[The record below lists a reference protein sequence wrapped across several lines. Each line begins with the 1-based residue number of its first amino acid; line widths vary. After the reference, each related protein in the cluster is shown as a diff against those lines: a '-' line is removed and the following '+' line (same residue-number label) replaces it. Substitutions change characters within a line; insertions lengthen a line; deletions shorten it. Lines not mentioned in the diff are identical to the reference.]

1 MCAEKKEGILMPF
14 VEDYHDIRQI
24 LVFEIEKECRIMDV
38 FSCIATRHSTR
49 KFKEEAVPQ
58 EVLDKAIEAGRQ
70 APSGK
75 HKNQSRFI
83 VIRKK
88 EVLQELI
95 ALVQQE
101 FAKME
106 VTPENDD
113 NFGGAIRAA
122 KKGGYVF
129 MYNAPVLIVVA
140 NKRDYGNKYAD
151 VSCAMQNMM
160 LAANALDLGSC
171 WINQLRWLQ
180 DNPVLRAYLQKLG
193 MAEDEEVCASLSIG
207 YPDTPDGLPGRRVMP
222 VTGNPVVYID

>member
-1 MCAEKKEGILMPF
+1 
-14 VEDYHDIRQI
+14 
-24 LVFEIEKECRIMDV
+24 MDV

-49 KFKEEAVPQ
+49 KFKEEPVPQ
-58 EVLDKAIEAGRQ
+58 EVLDKIIEAGRQ

-88 EVLQELI
+88 EVLQEII

>member
-1 MCAEKKEGILMPF
+1 
-14 VEDYHDIRQI
+14 
-24 LVFEIEKECRIMDV
+24 MDV

-49 KFKEEAVPQ
+49 KFKEEPVPQ
-58 EVLDKAIEAGRQ
+58 EVLDKVIEAGRQ

-75 HKNQSRFI
+75 HKNQGRFI

>member
-1 MCAEKKEGILMPF
+1 
-14 VEDYHDIRQI
+14 
-24 LVFEIEKECRIMDV
+24 MDV
-38 FSCIATRHSTR
+38 FSCIVTRHSTR
-49 KFKEEAVPQ
+49 KFKEEPVPQ
-58 EVLDKAIEAGRQ
+58 EVLDKVIEAGRQ

-106 VTPENDD
+106 VTLENDD

-129 MYNAPVLIVVA
+129 MYNAPILIVVA

-207 YPDTPDGLPGRRVMP
+207 YPDTPDGFPGRRVMP

>member
-1 MCAEKKEGILMPF
+1 
-14 VEDYHDIRQI
+14 
-24 LVFEIEKECRIMDV
+24 MDV

-49 KFKEEAVPQ
+49 KFKEEPVPQ
-58 EVLDKAIEAGRQ
+58 EVLDKVIEAGRQ

-151 VSCAMQNMM
+151 ASCAMQNMM

-207 YPDTPDGLPGRRVMP
+207 YPDTPDGLPGRRVML

>member
-1 MCAEKKEGILMPF
+1 
-14 VEDYHDIRQI
+14 
-24 LVFEIEKECRIMDV
+24 MDV

-49 KFKEEAVPQ
+49 KFKEEPVPQ
-58 EVLDKAIEAGRQ
+58 EVLDKVIEAGRQ

-83 VIRKK
+83 AIRKK

-207 YPDTPDGLPGRRVMP
+207 YPDTPNGLPGRRVMP
-222 VTGNPVVYID
+222 VMGNPVVYID

>member
-1 MCAEKKEGILMPF
+1 
-14 VEDYHDIRQI
+14 
-24 LVFEIEKECRIMDV
+24 MDV

-49 KFKEEAVPQ
+49 KFKEEPVPQ
-58 EVLDKAIEAGRQ
+58 EVLDKVIEAGRQ

-160 LAANALDLGSC
+160 LASNALDLGSC

>member
-1 MCAEKKEGILMPF
+1 ME
-14 VEDYHDIRQI
+14 
-24 LVFEIEKECRIMDV
+24 V
-38 FSCIATRHSTR
+38 FSCMATRHSTR
-49 KFKEEAVPQ
+49 KFKEEPVLQ
-58 EVLDKAIEAGRQ
+58 EVLDKVIEAGRQ

>member
-1 MCAEKKEGILMPF
+1 
-14 VEDYHDIRQI
+14 
-24 LVFEIEKECRIMDV
+24 MDV
-38 FSCIATRHSTR
+38 FSCITTRHSTR
-49 KFKEEAVPQ
+49 KFKEEPVPQ
-58 EVLDKAIEAGRQ
+58 EVLDKVIEAGRQ

-180 DNPVLRAYLQKLG
+180 DNPVLRGYLQKLG

>member
-1 MCAEKKEGILMPF
+1 
-14 VEDYHDIRQI
+14 
-24 LVFEIEKECRIMDV
+24 MDV

-49 KFKEEAVPQ
+49 KFKEEPVPQ
-58 EVLDKAIEAGRQ
+58 EVLDKVIGAGRQ

-207 YPDTPDGLPGRRVMP
+207 YPDTPDGLPGRRVVP

>member
-1 MCAEKKEGILMPF
+1 
-14 VEDYHDIRQI
+14 
-24 LVFEIEKECRIMDV
+24 MDV
-38 FSCIATRHSTR
+38 FSCIATLHSTR
-49 KFKEEAVPQ
+49 KFKEEPVPQ
-58 EVLDKAIEAGRQ
+58 EVLDKVIEAGRQ

-75 HKNQSRFI
+75 QKNQSRFI

>member
-1 MCAEKKEGILMPF
+1 
-14 VEDYHDIRQI
+14 
-24 LVFEIEKECRIMDV
+24 MDV
-38 FSCIATRHSTR
+38 FSCIVTRHSTR
-49 KFKEEAVPQ
+49 KFKEEPVPQ
-58 EVLDKAIEAGRQ
+58 EVLDKVIEAGRQ

-180 DNPVLRAYLQKLG
+180 DNPVLRGYLQKLG

-222 VTGNPVVYID
+222 VTGNSVVYID

>member
-1 MCAEKKEGILMPF
+1 
-14 VEDYHDIRQI
+14 
-24 LVFEIEKECRIMDV
+24 MDV

-49 KFKEEAVPQ
+49 KFKEEPVPQ
-58 EVLDKAIEAGRQ
+58 EVLDKVIEAGRQ

-207 YPDTPDGLPGRRVMP
+207 YPDTPGRRVMP
-222 VTGNPVVYID
+222 VTGNPVVYIN

>member
-1 MCAEKKEGILMPF
+1 
-14 VEDYHDIRQI
+14 
-24 LVFEIEKECRIMDV
+24 MDV

-49 KFKEEAVPQ
+49 KFKEEPVPQ
-58 EVLDKAIEAGRQ
+58 EVLDKVIEAGRQ

-151 VSCAMQNMM
+151 VSCAIQKMM

>member
-1 MCAEKKEGILMPF
+1 
-14 VEDYHDIRQI
+14 
-24 LVFEIEKECRIMDV
+24 MDV

-49 KFKEEAVPQ
+49 KFKEEPVPQ
-58 EVLDKAIEAGRQ
+58 EVLDKVIEAGRQ

-106 VTPENDD
+106 VTQENDD

-129 MYNAPVLIVVA
+129 MYNALVLIVVA
-140 NKRDYGNKYAD
+140 NKKDYGNKYAD

>member
-1 MCAEKKEGILMPF
+1 
-14 VEDYHDIRQI
+14 
-24 LVFEIEKECRIMDV
+24 MDV

-49 KFKEEAVPQ
+49 KFKEEPVPQ
-58 EVLDKAIEAGRQ
+58 EVLDKVIEAGRQ

-180 DNPVLRAYLQKLG
+180 DNPVLRGYLQKLG

>member
-1 MCAEKKEGILMPF
+1 
-14 VEDYHDIRQI
+14 
-24 LVFEIEKECRIMDV
+24 MDV

-49 KFKEEAVPQ
+49 KFKEEPVPQ
-58 EVLDKAIEAGRQ
+58 EVLDKVIEAGRQ

-95 ALVQQE
+95 TLVQQE

-207 YPDTPDGLPGRRVMP
+207 YPNTPDGLLGRRVMP

>member
-1 MCAEKKEGILMPF
+1 
-14 VEDYHDIRQI
+14 
-24 LVFEIEKECRIMDV
+24 MDV

-49 KFKEEAVPQ
+49 KFKEEPVPQ
-58 EVLDKAIEAGRQ
+58 EVLDKVIEAGRQ

-75 HKNQSRFI
+75 HKNQSRFV

>member
-1 MCAEKKEGILMPF
+1 
-14 VEDYHDIRQI
+14 
-24 LVFEIEKECRIMDV
+24 MDV

-49 KFKEEAVPQ
+49 KFKEEPVPQ
-58 EVLDKAIEAGRQ
+58 EVLDKVIEAGRQ

-83 VIRKK
+83 VIRKN

-180 DNPVLRAYLQKLG
+180 DNPVLRGYLQKLG

>member
-1 MCAEKKEGILMPF
+1 
-14 VEDYHDIRQI
+14 
-24 LVFEIEKECRIMDV
+24 MDV

-49 KFKEEAVPQ
+49 KFKEEPVPQ
-58 EVLDKAIEAGRQ
+58 EVLDKVIEAGRQ

-106 VTPENDD
+106 VTQENDD

-180 DNPVLRAYLQKLG
+180 ANPVLRAYLQKLG

>member
-1 MCAEKKEGILMPF
+1 
-14 VEDYHDIRQI
+14 
-24 LVFEIEKECRIMDV
+24 MDV

-49 KFKEEAVPQ
+49 KFKEEPVPQ
-58 EVLDKAIEAGRQ
+58 EVLDKVIEAGRQ

-180 DNPVLRAYLQKLG
+180 DNPVLRGYLQKLG

-222 VTGNPVVYID
+222 VTGNPIVYID

>member
-1 MCAEKKEGILMPF
+1 ME
-14 VEDYHDIRQI
+14 
-24 LVFEIEKECRIMDV
+24 V
-38 FSCIATRHSTR
+38 FSCMATRHSTR
-49 KFKEEAVPQ
+49 KFKEEPVPQ
-58 EVLDKAIEAGRQ
+58 EVLDKVIEAGRQ

-113 NFGGAIRAA
+113 NFGGAIHAA

>member
-1 MCAEKKEGILMPF
+1 
-14 VEDYHDIRQI
+14 
-24 LVFEIEKECRIMDV
+24 MDV

-49 KFKEEAVPQ
+49 KFKEEPVPQ
-58 EVLDKAIEAGRQ
+58 EVLDKVIEAGRQ

-113 NFGGAIRAA
+113 NFGGAIHAA

-140 NKRDYGNKYAD
+140 NKRDYGNRYAD

-180 DNPVLRAYLQKLG
+180 DNPVFRAYLQKLG

>member
-1 MCAEKKEGILMPF
+1 
-14 VEDYHDIRQI
+14 
-24 LVFEIEKECRIMDV
+24 MDV

-49 KFKEEAVPQ
+49 KFKEEPVPQ
-58 EVLDKAIEAGRQ
+58 EVLDKVIEAGRQ

-193 MAEDEEVCASLSIG
+193 MVEDEEVCASLSIG

>member
-1 MCAEKKEGILMPF
+1 
-14 VEDYHDIRQI
+14 
-24 LVFEIEKECRIMDV
+24 MDV

-49 KFKEEAVPQ
+49 KFKEEPVPQ
-58 EVLDKAIEAGRQ
+58 ELLDKVIEAGRQ

-75 HKNQSRFI
+75 HKNQDHFL
-83 VIRKK
+83 VIRKQ
-88 EVLQELI
+88 ETMQELA
-95 ALVQQE
+95 ALVRQE

-180 DNPVLRAYLQKLG
+180 DNPVLRGYLQKLG

>member
-1 MCAEKKEGILMPF
+1 
-14 VEDYHDIRQI
+14 
-24 LVFEIEKECRIMDV
+24 MDV

-49 KFKEEAVPQ
+49 KFKEEPVPQ
-58 EVLDKAIEAGRQ
+58 EVLDKVIEAGRQ

-95 ALVQQE
+95 TLVQQE

-207 YPDTPDGLPGRRVMP
+207 YPNTPDGLPPRHAGHGQSRRLHRLSEAYHAYEVQDP
-222 VTGNPVVYID
+222 DARAPRAEHRQCRSADA

>member
-1 MCAEKKEGILMPF
+1 
-14 VEDYHDIRQI
+14 
-24 LVFEIEKECRIMDV
+24 MDV

-49 KFKEEAVPQ
+49 KFKEEPMPQ
-58 EVLDKAIEAGRQ
+58 EVLDKVIEAGRQ

>member
-1 MCAEKKEGILMPF
+1 
-14 VEDYHDIRQI
+14 
-24 LVFEIEKECRIMDV
+24 MDV
-38 FSCIATRHSTR
+38 FSSIATRHSTR
-49 KFKEEAVPQ
+49 KFKEEPVPQ
-58 EVLDKAIEAGRQ
+58 EVLDKVIEAGRQ

-180 DNPVLRAYLQKLG
+180 DNPVLRAYLQQLG

>member
-1 MCAEKKEGILMPF
+1 
-14 VEDYHDIRQI
+14 
-24 LVFEIEKECRIMDV
+24 MDV

-49 KFKEEAVPQ
+49 KFKEEPVPQ
-58 EVLDKAIEAGRQ
+58 EVLDKVIEAGRQ

-75 HKNQSRFI
+75 HKNQSHFI

-222 VTGNPVVYID
+222 VTGNPVVYIN

>member
-1 MCAEKKEGILMPF
+1 ME
-14 VEDYHDIRQI
+14 
-24 LVFEIEKECRIMDV
+24 V

-49 KFKEEAVPQ
+49 KFKEEPVPQ
-58 EVLDKAIEAGRQ
+58 EVLDKVIEAGRQ

-222 VTGNPVVYID
+222 VTGNPVVYIN

>member
-1 MCAEKKEGILMPF
+1 
-14 VEDYHDIRQI
+14 
-24 LVFEIEKECRIMDV
+24 MDV

-49 KFKEEAVPQ
+49 KFKEEPVPQ
-58 EVLDKAIEAGRQ
+58 EVLDKVIEAGRQ

-88 EVLQELI
+88 EVLQEII

-207 YPDTPDGLPGRRVMP
+207 YPDTPDGLPGRRVML

>member
-1 MCAEKKEGILMPF
+1 ME
-14 VEDYHDIRQI
+14 
-24 LVFEIEKECRIMDV
+24 V
-38 FSCIATRHSTR
+38 FSCMATRHSTR
-49 KFKEEAVPQ
+49 KFKEEPVPQ

-129 MYNAPVLIVVA
+129 MYNAPALIVVA

>member
-1 MCAEKKEGILMPF
+1 
-14 VEDYHDIRQI
+14 
-24 LVFEIEKECRIMDV
+24 MDV

-49 KFKEEAVPQ
+49 KFKEEPVPQ
-58 EVLDKAIEAGRQ
+58 EVLDKVIEAGRQ

-113 NFGGAIRAA
+113 NFGGASRAA
-122 KKGGYVF
+122 KKGGYAF
-129 MYNAPVLIVVA
+129 MYNAPILIVVA

-222 VTGNPVVYID
+222 VTGNSVVYID

>member
-1 MCAEKKEGILMPF
+1 
-14 VEDYHDIRQI
+14 
-24 LVFEIEKECRIMDV
+24 MDV

-49 KFKEEAVPQ
+49 KFKEEPVPQ
-58 EVLDKAIEAGRQ
+58 EVLDKVIEAGRQ

-88 EVLQELI
+88 EVLQEFI

-180 DNPVLRAYLQKLG
+180 DNPVLRGYLQKLG

>member
-1 MCAEKKEGILMPF
+1 
-14 VEDYHDIRQI
+14 
-24 LVFEIEKECRIMDV
+24 MDV
-38 FSCIATRHSTR
+38 FSCISTRHSTR
-49 KFKEEAVPQ
+49 KFKEEPVPQ
-58 EVLDKAIEAGRQ
+58 EVLDKVIEAGRQ

-122 KKGGYVF
+122 KKGGYAF
-129 MYNAPVLIVVA
+129 MYNAPILIVVA

-222 VTGNPVVYID
+222 VTGNSVVYID

>member
-1 MCAEKKEGILMPF
+1 
-14 VEDYHDIRQI
+14 
-24 LVFEIEKECRIMDV
+24 MDV

-49 KFKEEAVPQ
+49 KFKEEPVPQ
-58 EVLDKAIEAGRQ
+58 EVLDKVIEAGCQ

>member
-1 MCAEKKEGILMPF
+1 
-14 VEDYHDIRQI
+14 
-24 LVFEIEKECRIMDV
+24 MDV

-49 KFKEEAVPQ
+49 KFKEEPVPQ
-58 EVLDKAIEAGRQ
+58 EVLDKVIEAGRQ

-106 VTPENDD
+106 VTQENDD

-122 KKGGYVF
+122 KKGGYAF

>member
-1 MCAEKKEGILMPF
+1 ME
-14 VEDYHDIRQI
+14 
-24 LVFEIEKECRIMDV
+24 V
-38 FSCIATRHSTR
+38 FSCMATRHSTR
-49 KFKEEAVPQ
+49 KFKQADIPQ
-58 EVLDKAIEAGRQ
+58 ELLAKVIEAGRQ